1 MLLRQNINLKN
12 KNNKKENKKDDHLVV
27 FFVEKKHRKVPQAT
41 QKQMANG
48 YGFYARTT
56 FLPVDA
62 LAVKISR
69 KSSSNKLVLLDET
82 RSIHRYYPFCAPGPE
97 HPDICI
103 YILHFRST
111 FYKMDNYSFFMAV
124 SPFLKFFLSY
134 DFLGYYILCPVY

>member
-1 MLLRQNINLKN
+1 M
-12 KNNKKENKKDDHLVV
+12 VV

-69 KSSSNKLVLLDET
+69 KSSLNKLVLLDET

-103 YILHFRST
+103 YILCFRSR
-111 FYKMDNYSFFMAV
+111 FYKMNNYSFFMAV